1 MPVAIL
7 AVLVAIVG
15 FIVFRY
21 SGLAEAM
28 GPNGESAPNAGNGSG
43 EVWPSTIWGDPAED
57 PGLDDTSPPTPEATQ
72 IQSSWFD
79 MGSLFNWTAKTT
91 ETPTVNSDSLLGSGL
106 PDWEQVIIVDTAK
119 KFGIDARLLA
129 ALRKAENGGPG
140 REFGVLSVSAPTY
153 QEQATVA
160 ARTIANNLARYRAT
174 GQDPIDPSGRVTRA
188 FINYFSNIYAPRGVA
203 NDPTNLNQYHANNIA
218 GFYAAINFA

>member
-1 MPVAIL
+1 MPVAVL
-7 AVLVAIVG
+7 AVLVVIVG
-15 FIVFRY
+15 FIAYRF

-28 GPNGESAPNAGNGSG
+28 GSNGESAPSESHGSG
-43 EVWPSTIWGDPAED
+43 ELWPSTIWGDPAED
-57 PGLDDTSPPTPEATQ
+57 PGVEDTSPPTTEVTQ
-72 IQSSWFD
+72 SQSSWFD

-91 ETPTVNSDSLLGSGL
+91 ETPSVNSDSLIGSGL
-106 PDWEQVIIVDTAK
+106 PDWEQTIIVDTAK

-160 ARTIANNLARYRAT
+160 ARTISNNLSRYRAT
-174 GQDPIDPSGRVTRA
+174 GLDPIDSSGRVTRA
-188 FINYFSNIYAPRGVA
+188 FINYFSNIYAPKGA
-203 NDPTNLNQYHANNIA
+203 SNDPTNLNQYHANNIA
-218 GFYAAINFA
+218 GFYGNINFA